1 MDPSQ
6 KLAFTSQNN
15 GNSTTIHNSNFT
27 YALPVNSRF
36 IAENNPSQIQYLNNG
51 YMQSLQP
58 VESYV
63 YGSPRTAN

>member
-6 KLAFTSQNN
+6 KLVFTSQNN
-15 GNSTTIHNSNFT
+15 GNSTAIQNSNYT

-36 IAENNPSQIQYLNNG
+36 IAENNPSQIQYLSNG
-51 YMQSLQP
+51 YAQSFQP

-63 YGSPRTAN
+63 FGSPRTAN